1 MGNLTSEK
9 IRRKLVWQTICA
21 VLIVVVLITLLAI
34 QYTQFW
40 ALSIKEKQLQS
51 QLDTLQ
57 KERTIFEQEYNY
69 KSSDEFIEDYAHE
82 VLGWGRAGESYY
94 KS

>member
-1 MGNLTSEK
+1 MDV
-9 IRRKLVWQTICA
+9 RKKLIWQTISA
-21 VLIVVVLITLLAI
+21 VLIVVVMIVLLII

-40 ALSIKEKQLQS
+40 ALSMKEQQLQEKLS
-51 QLDTLQ
+51 TLQ
-57 KERTIFEQEYNY
+57 KEHVLFEQEYNY

-82 VLGWGRAGESYY
+82 VLGYGRNGESYY